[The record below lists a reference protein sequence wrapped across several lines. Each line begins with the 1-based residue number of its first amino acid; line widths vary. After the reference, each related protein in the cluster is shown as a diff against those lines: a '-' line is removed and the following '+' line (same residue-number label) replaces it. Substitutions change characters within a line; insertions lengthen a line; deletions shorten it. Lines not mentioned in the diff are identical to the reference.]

1 LHKNLFYKI
10 LIYKTDSFKYLFV
23 IEFNCI
29 YDWSESL
36 SDLINIYKKL
46 IIFTLALACVGFTV
60 PSFAV
65 DEEMSELE
73 IMESELEEPTTEVNH
88 SYINDIEIL
97 GANIIKPDFILSK
110 LQLQRGDLYD
120 KDKMQQ
126 DLKTIYKMGYFT
138 ERMKAV
144 PVKNENGTISLKII
158 LEENVPVTDFTIE
171 GNTVVSTGELMK
183 HLLPLKGKPQ
193 NISNI
198 NSAMEKINE
207 CYMEKGYIL
216 SKVDSVYDDPDG
228 VLNLSISEGKIN
240 KIVIT
245 GNEKT
250 KEYIIE
256 RNIMTEPGSV
266 YNENIVKQDLVR
278 LYSTQAFKDVN
289 RTIEVSEDDPDKYD
303 LTIELKEQRTAS
315 VSIGGGVDSAT
326 GVFGSVGISDNNF
339 RGKNQRVSLSGMVG
353 SGILMSD
360 ASIKDHMNYQG
371 EISFFEPH
379 FLNSDNSLMSKIY
392 YRDLG
397 SYHIPLAL
405 ERRIGVEAT
414 IAHRLVNNP
423 RMSSTLTAGIEHIHL
438 SEGDSAGIKHMY
450 AMRGLNIAERAREL
464 EGGLFFKLAPGLS
477 YDSRDTNMNPRH
489 GVLASVRYEEAFG
502 LEEFGKTNGRL
513 IGMVKKYLPIA
524 KKSSLTFTGR
534 GGIKVHGDEMPEIMA
549 FRLGGPYTVRGYKVN
564 GVGTGTSFIMGSAEL
579 ATPIPFSDRLKTN
592 FLQNLRLTF
601 WVDAG
606 QVFNPTVASVLYD
619 RPIHAITAGVGLKVT
634 IPGVGPL
641 SIDYGFPLT
650 NPGSYG
656 SKHGYFTFGAG
667 DMMY

>member
-1 LHKNLFYKI
+1 M
-10 LIYKTDSFKYLFV
+10 SG
-23 IEFNCI
+23 
-29 YDWSESL
+29 
-36 SDLINIYKKL
+36 LINIYKKL
-46 IIFTLALACVGFTV
+46 ILFTLALACIGFVT
-60 PSFAV
+60 PAFAV
-65 DEEMSELE
+65 DEDMTELE
-73 IMESELEEPTTEVNH
+73 VMESELEEPAAEINH

-97 GANIIKPDFILSK
+97 GANIIKPEFVLSK
-110 LQLQRGDLYD
+110 MQLQRGDLYD
-120 KDKMQQ
+120 KDRMQQ
-126 DLKTIYKMGYFT
+126 DLKAIYKLGYFT

-144 PVKNENGTISLKII
+144 PIKNENGTISLKII
-158 LEENVPVTDFTIE
+158 LEENIPVTDFTIE
-171 GNTVVSTGELMK
+171 GNTVISTGELMK
-183 HLLPLKGKPQ
+183 YLIPLKGKPQ
-193 NISNI
+193 NISDI

-207 CYMEKGYIL
+207 CYMGNGYIL

-256 RNIMTEPGSV
+256 RNIMSEPGSV

-289 RTIEVSEDDPDKYD
+289 RTIEVSEDDPEKYD

-315 VSIGGGVDSAT
+315 ISIGGGIDSAT
-326 GVFGSVGISDNNF
+326 GAFGSVGISDNNF
-339 RGKNQRVSLSGMVG
+339 RGRNQRISLSGIVG

-360 ASIKDHMNYQG
+360 ASIKNHMNYQG
-371 EISFFEPH
+371 ELSFFEPH

-397 SYHIPLAL
+397 SYQIPLAL

-414 IAHRLVNNP
+414 IAHRLRTNP
-423 RMSSTLTAGIEHIHL
+423 RMSTTLTTGVEHIHL
-438 SEGDSAGIKHMY
+438 SEGDAASIRRLY
-450 AMRGLNIAERAREL
+450 AAKGLNIADRAKEL
-464 EGGLFFKLAPGLS
+464 EGGLFLRIAPGLA
-477 YDSRDTNMNPRH
+477 YDSRDTMMNPRH
-489 GVLASVRYEEAFG
+489 GVLSSVRYEEAFG
-502 LEEFGKTNGRL
+502 LDSFGKTNGRL
-513 IGMVKKYLPIA
+513 IGMAKKYLPVA

-534 GGIKVHGDEMPEIMA
+534 GGIKIHGDDMPEIMA
-549 FRLGGPYTVRGYKVN
+549 FRLGGPYTIRGYKVN
-564 GVGTGTSFIMGSAEL
+564 GVGTGTSFIMGSVEL
-579 ATPIPFSDRLKTN
+579 ATPIPFSDRFKVN

-606 QVFNPTVASVLYD
+606 KVFNPTIASYLYD
-619 RPIHAITAGVGLKVT
+619 RPLQAITAGVGLKVT

-641 SIDYGFPLT
+641 SIDYGLPLT
-650 NPGSYG
+650 NPGKYG

>member
-1 LHKNLFYKI
+1 MSGL
-10 LIYKTDSFKYLFV
+10 
-23 IEFNCI
+23 
-29 YDWSESL
+29 L
-36 SDLINIYKKL
+36 SIYKKL
-46 IIFTLALACVGFTV
+46 ITFAFALLCVGSVLPAFSV
-60 PSFAV
+60 
-65 DEEMSELE
+65 EEMTEQE
-73 IMESELEEPTTEVNH
+73 IMESEIEGEFAEAKS

-97 GANIIKPDFILSK
+97 GANIIKPEYILSK
-110 LQLQRGDLYD
+110 LKLKRGDAYD
-120 KDKMQQ
+120 KEIMQQ

-144 PVKNENGTISLKII
+144 PIKNENGTISLKII

-171 GNTVVSTGELMK
+171 GNTVVSTNELMSY
-183 HLLPLKGKPQ
+183 LIPLKGKPQ
-193 NISNI
+193 NIEDI
-198 NSAMEKINE
+198 NSAMEKINN
-207 CYMEKGYIL
+207 CYFSKGYIL

-228 VLNLSISEGKIN
+228 MLNLSVTEGKVN
-240 KIVIT
+240 KVIIK
-245 GNEKT
+245 GNVKT
-250 KEYIIE
+250 KEYVIE
-256 RNIMTEPGSV
+256 RNIMTEPGTV

-303 LTIELKEQRTAS
+303 ITIELKEQRTAS
-315 VSIGGGVDSAT
+315 LSIGGGVDSAT

-339 RGKNQRVSLSGMVG
+339 RGKNQRVSLSALVG

-360 ASIKDHMNYQG
+360 ASIKSHMNYQG
-371 EISFFEPH
+371 ELSFFEPH

-397 SYHIPLAL
+397 SYQIPLAL
-405 ERRIGVEAT
+405 ERRIGAEAT
-414 IAHRLVNNP
+414 IAHRVKGNP
-423 RMSSTLTAGIEHIHL
+423 RLSTTFTTGVEHIHL
-438 SEGDSAGIKHMY
+438 SEGSAGEIKNLY
-450 AMRGLNIAERAREL
+450 TLRGLNIADRAKEL
-464 EGGLFFKLAPGLS
+464 EGGLFLRLAPGIA
-477 YDSRDTNMNPRH
+477 YDSRDTMMNPRH
-489 GVLASVRYEEAFG
+489 GALASMRYEEAFG
-502 LEEFGKTNGRL
+502 LDGFGKTNGRL
-513 IGMVKKYLPIA
+513 IGMAKRYIPVA

-534 GGIKVHGDEMPEIMA
+534 GGMKVHGDNMPEIMA

-579 ATPIPFSDRLKTN
+579 ATPIPFSDRIKIN

-606 QVFNPTVASVLYD
+606 QVFKPTIASTLYD
-619 RPIHAITAGVGLKVT
+619 RPLHAITAGVGMKLT

-641 SIDYGFPLT
+641 SVDYGFPLT